1 MSEAFA
7 VPSAASKTIGFDYPC
22 VVGFQ
27 GNQRIIIVQVS
38 FGALSRFL
46 TLDNEGHTLDRSQRE
61 LNRRRA
67 TAFADY
73 VVNAVKSGTDYIIP
87 PLIGNCDGELTLN
100 LMNESFVGYV
110 TIPMDARIRL
120 FDGQHRQAGIRE
132 IIDILPDIRHHSVTV
147 MLTENLPVETRQ
159 QFFADINGNASKPS
173 AAINIAYDQTNVIGQ
188 IVKRAILN
196 NPVLAEKVDFERNTV
211 STRNGNKW
219 VSFKSLHDAT
229 ERFCTYVAD
238 GVPAKRTEQEI
249 SSVWDA
255 WVRFTGLNDT
265 CGFTYGEYNQEWL
278 TFTSVMVNAFGF
290 AVKQLLEEMTVS
302 ELTERLETM
311 GDKKNLAARESYFV
325 YANWA
330 DSCVSRETGKIIA
343 TTKGQR
349 AAAEHLVKAI
359 RSVNYNF

>member
-1 MSEAFA
+1 MSD
-7 VPSAASKTIGFDYPC
+7 VVTTPSAISKTIGFDYPC

-27 GNQRIIIVQVS
+27 GKQRIITMQVS

-46 TLDNEGHTLDRSQRE
+46 SLDNEGHTLERSQRE

-67 TAFADY
+67 SAFADY
-73 VVNAVKSGTDYIIP
+73 VVGAVKSGTDYIIP

-110 TIPMDARIRL
+110 TIPMDAQIRL

-132 IIDILPDIRHHSVTV
+132 VIDIMPDIRHHSVTV
-147 MLTENLPVETRQ
+147 MLTENLPIETRQ

-173 AAINIAYDQTNVIGQ
+173 AAINIAYDQTNVTGQ
-188 IVKRAILN
+188 TVKRVILN
-196 NPVLAEKVDFERNTV
+196 NPVLAEKVDFERNAV

-229 ERFCTYVAD
+229 ERFSTYVVEGA
-238 GVPAKRTEQEI
+238 PIKRTEQEI
-249 SSVWDA
+249 QMIWDA
-255 WVRFTGLNDT
+255 WVKFTGLNDT
-265 CGFTYGEYNQEWL
+265 CGFTYGEYSQEWL
-278 TFTSVMVNAFGF
+278 TFTSVMEHAFGF

-302 ELTERLETM
+302 ELVERLETI
-311 GDKKNLAARESYFV
+311 GDRKNMAARETYFV
-325 YANWA
+325 YENWV

-359 RSVNYNF
+359 RSTTYKF

>member
-1 MSEAFA
+1 M
-7 VPSAASKTIGFDYPC
+7 
-22 VVGFQ
+22 
-27 GNQRIIIVQVS
+27 QVS

-255 WVRFTGLNDT
+255 WVKFTGLNDT

-311 GDKKNLAARESYFV
+311 GDKKTLPHGRVISCTQTGLIVVSAARQEKLSPQ
-325 YANWA
+325 
-330 DSCVSRETGKIIA
+330 
-343 TTKGQR
+343 QR
-349 AAAEHLVKAI
+349 ASEQPLNTWLKP
-359 RSVNYNF
+359 SVLLTTISDESGQQKCWPKKETRHDYRFKIPA